1 MRTRIVGALSAMALV
16 VAAAGCGSSDSYD
29 NAERPPAPINVAINL
44 TPDRVFISP
53 DRIGAGPVVLLVSNQ
68 SGRSREVTLEAPARS
83 GSSCVDGSASSGPI
97 NPQGTARV
105 QLPLVE
111 GRCVVGVVDARLQ
124 PAPLTVGPTRRTAQD
139 DVLQP

>member
-1 MRTRIVGALSAMALV
+1 MRTRIVGALSATVLAI
-16 VAAAGCGSSDSYD
+16 AGAGCGASESYD
-29 NAERPPAPINVAINL
+29 NAERPPAPINIAVSL
-44 TPDRVFISP
+44 TPDRVSISP

-68 SGRSREVTLEAPARS
+68 STRSREVVLDAPAHAD
-83 GSSCVDGSASSGPI
+83 GSCVDGNASSGPI

-111 GRCVVGVVDARLQ
+111 GRCTIAVADGDLRPARLVVGPQRAS
-124 PAPLTVGPTRRTAQD
+124 AQQ